1 MNSKVKVVARNGQ
14 VVVPGENNP
23 DFASIRVE
31 QTRVM
36 FVNNWIQ
43 KKELS
48 ALIQGPTE
56 ELASLGFV
64 HGMELPG
71 NIYIKESTTP
81 FRVTNAER
89 DLKYAGKTGVI
100 CMQNENPIYRT
111 TVYNSSADEDVLVK
125 HTNSVEIANA
135 SDVAVTNDEEE
146 ESFNL

>member
-36 FVNNWIQ
+36 FVDNWIK

-56 ELASLGFV
+56 DLISLGFV
-64 HGMELPG
+64 AGMELPG

-81 FRVTNAER
+81 FRVVNPER
-89 DLKYAGKTGVI
+89 DLKYAGKTGVV
-100 CMQNENPIYRT
+100 CMQDENPIYRV
-111 TVYNSSADEDVLVK
+111 TVYNSNADEDVLVK
-125 HTNSVEIANA
+125 HTNSVQIANA
-135 SDVAVTNDEEE
+135 QNVAVTNEEE
-146 ESFNL
+146 ESFDL

>member
-1 MNSKVKVVARNGQ
+1 MNSKVKVVARDGQ

-36 FVNNWIQ
+36 FVDNWIK

-56 ELASLGFV
+56 ELTSLGFV
-64 HGMELPG
+64 AGMELPG
-71 NIYIKESTTP
+71 SIYIKESITP
-81 FRVTNAER
+81 FRATNPER

-100 CMQNENPIYRT
+100 CMQDDNPIYRM
-111 TVYNSSADEDVLVK
+111 TVYNSNSDEDVLVK

-135 SDVAVTNDEEE
+135 QDVAVTNVEED
-146 ESFNL
+146 SFNL

>member
-1 MNSKVKVVARNGQ
+1 MNSKVKVVARDGQ

-36 FVNNWIQ
+36 FVDNWIK

-56 ELASLGFV
+56 ELTSLGFV
-64 HGMELPG
+64 AGMELPG
-71 NIYIKESTTP
+71 SIYIKESITP
-81 FRVTNAER
+81 FRAANPER

-100 CMQNENPIYRT
+100 CMQDENPIYRV
-111 TVYNSSADEDVLVK
+111 TVYNSNSDEDVLVK

-135 SDVAVTNDEEE
+135 QDVAVTNAEED
-146 ESFNL
+146 SFNL

>member
-23 DFASIRVE
+23 DFGSIRVE

-36 FVNNWIQ
+36 FVDNWIK

-56 ELASLGFV
+56 ELISLGFV

-81 FRVTNAER
+81 FRVVNAER
-89 DLKYAGKTGVI
+89 DLKYAGKTGVV
-100 CMQNENPIYRT
+100 CMQDNNPIYRV
-111 TVYNSSADEDVLVK
+111 TVYNSNSDEDVLVK
-125 HTNSVEIANA
+125 HTNSTQIANA
-135 SDVAVTNDEEE
+135 QNGAVEHQEE

>member
-23 DFASIRVE
+23 EFASIRVE

-36 FVNNWIQ
+36 FVDNWI
-43 KKELS
+43 KKRKLS

-56 ELASLGFV
+56 DLSSLGFV
-64 HGMELPG
+64 NGMDLPG
-71 NIYIKESTTP
+71 NIYIKESITP
-81 FRVTNAER
+81 FRATNSEQ

-100 CMQNENPIYRT
+100 CMQNEDPIYRV
-111 TVYNSSADEDVLVK
+111 TVYNSNSDEDVLVK

-135 SDVAVTNDEEE
+135 QSVVVTDQEE

>member
-36 FVNNWIQ
+36 FVDNWIK

-56 ELASLGFV
+56 DLISLGFV
-64 HGMELPG
+64 AGMELPG
-71 NIYIKESTTP
+71 NIYIKESITP
-81 FRVTNAER
+81 FRVVNPER
-89 DLKYAGKTGVI
+89 DLKYAGKTGVV
-100 CMQNENPIYRT
+100 CMQDENPIYRV
-111 TVYNSSADEDVLVK
+111 TVYNSNADEDVLVK
-125 HTNSVEIANA
+125 HTNSVQIANA
-135 SDVAVTNDEEE
+135 QNVAVTNEEE
-146 ESFNL
+146 ESFDL

>member
-36 FVNNWIQ
+36 FVENWI
-43 KKELS
+43 KRKELS
-48 ALIQGPTE
+48 ALIQGTTE
-56 ELASLGFV
+56 DLNSLGLA

-81 FRVTNAER
+81 FRVNNPEN

-100 CMQNENPIYRT
+100 CMQDENPIYRI
-111 TVYNSSADEDVLVK
+111 TVYSSGSDEDVLVK

-135 SDVAVTNDEEE
+135 QNVAVQQNEEE
-146 ESFNL
+146 ESFDL